1 MNLICI
7 AQNIL
12 ESCFINGLWTAW
24 GPMGVYFKQ
33 NDFFVDYCT
42 EEGLFKRCLN
52 FDVLFQSK
60 WPIQYGPFNLA
71 IEYDSSSSDHI
82 IDSYRMT

>member
-1 MNLICI
+1 MKYEKVNLICI

-33 NDFFVDYCT
+33 NDFFVDYCV
-42 EEGLFKRCLN
+42 EEGLVN
-52 FDVLFQSK
+52 A
-60 WPIQYGPFNLA
+60 FN
-71 IEYDSSSSDHI
+71 
-82 IDSYRMT
+82 TK

>member
-1 MNLICI
+1 MKYEKVNLICI

-33 NDFFVDYCT
+33 NDFFVDYCV
-42 EEGLFKRCLN
+42 EEGLVKKC
-52 FDVLFQSK
+52 FQYKIRSHK
-60 WPIQYGPFNLA
+60 IHSIWS
-71 IEYDSSSSDHI
+71 IEFIFFHVI
-82 IDSYRMT
+82 